1 MFGRG
6 TLQTVFSGFA
16 VEQGKQ
22 SRDRLCYTQLKAGRA
37 CGCLYDGWI
46 GSRFILAVTL
56 ELWRCNFAQLFG
68 GCISLHRFL
77 WGQEKHGHAA
87 NTQGACSQ
95 ICCGESPRALGQKVP
110 LGDRKTLALEPSAK
124 HKWSCGSGVLVL
136 CSSKVMPWAFA
147 RTPTERGSLFPCPLP
162 TDVWQRHT
170 SNRVFWI
177 RSWARQ
183 TIKRQTVLYTIESR
197 TRLWLLV
204 WWLDW

>member
-1 MFGRG
+1 MVKMTYTHSPCYHISRWWYEGPKA
-6 TLQTVFSGFA
+6 VFA
-16 VEQGKQ
+16 
-22 SRDRLCYTQLKAGRA
+22 SRMAGLVA
-37 CGCLYDGWI
+37 DSFWK
-46 GSRFILAVTL
+46 
-56 ELWRCNFAQLFG
+56 FG

-177 RSWARQ
+177 HSWARQ

-197 TRLWLLV
+197 TRLWLLI